1 MPPNR
6 HSAASPRARGRKYMA
21 DNGMAR
27 ARLDVGGPVHP
38 RFASGILRAPAAIQG
53 ARERLVGAGSRGVID
68 RSSRAVFGPD
78 GVVKTSPSR
87 GPLDAES
94 AKPPARYAEALSWLL
109 PNRPSPWSDLRF
121 RADPSRLRAGPTGS
135 RGSSGL
141 WHATPTPTPVASSE
155 RNTPGLSAIQ
165 CADC

>member
-1 MPPNR
+1 
-6 HSAASPRARGRKYMA
+6 
-21 DNGMAR
+21 NGMAR

-94 AKPPARYAEALSWLL
+94 AKPPAGTPRRCPGFSRTG
-109 PNRPSPWSDLRF
+109 PRP
-121 RADPSRLRAGPTGS
+121 G
-135 RGSSGL
+135 
-141 WHATPTPTPVASSE
+141 
-155 RNTPGLSAIQ
+155 AI
-165 CADC
+165 C